1 VDTTRRDDGGEH
13 RVRESPGGL
22 RTDAAM
28 TDAQPSPSGDA
39 SSGDEVAESDEQ
51 DVEGEQK
58 SMEGRD
64 DQHLESR
71 SSWTGRDPA
80 RSSQRWDKATQGR
93 Q

>member
-1 VDTTRRDDGGEH
+1 
-13 RVRESPGGL
+13 
-22 RTDAAM
+22 M

-58 SMEGRD
+58 TMEGRD
-64 DQHLESR
+64 DFDLELKSAR
-71 SSWTGRDPA
+71 PGRDPD